1 MNGLD
6 VSPDLVDPW
15 TNLSRSPLFW
25 IFVLGVVISILANLI
40 VYYRRVEG
48 RGPVDIGLGRL
59 FAFAGGFIT
68 LISTLLP
75 WFTGVVGLAVF
86 PIYVVVL
93 DVFGVLWLTWIAIP
107 KKVAAILGIFWG
119 GVTLLLIVLALAGVA
134 SIVGGGASPEY
145 GLFVG
150 ITGSIVLFAG
160 SVLAYLQ
167 AAPAKQREPIKLED
181 YSYAASLKPS
191 DVSSTV
197 DETRR

>member
-1 MNGLD
+1 M
-6 VSPDLVDPW
+6 
-15 TNLSRSPLFW
+15 
-25 IFVLGVVISILANLI
+25 
-40 VYYRRVEG
+40 
-48 RGPVDIGLGRL
+48 
-59 FAFAGGFIT
+59 
-68 LISTLLP
+68 
-75 WFTGVVGLAVF
+75 
-86 PIYVVVL
+86 
-93 DVFGVLWLTWIAIP
+93 
-107 KKVAAILGIFWG
+107 
-119 GVTLLLIVLALAGVA
+119 TLLLIVLALAGVA

-197 DETRR
+197 DQTRR